1 MFALFLI
8 MMDLVFLS
16 IIFVVLVVL
25 AIKTW
30 LVTKCYFSDST
41 F

>member
-30 LVTKCYFSDST
+30 LVAKCYFSDST

>member
-1 MFALFLI
+1 MFALFLT

-30 LVTKCYFSDST
+30 LVAKGYFSDST